1 MNHNKKEKI
10 NRIEEGINNTID
22 NMERAEK
29 MMDTTSDANMIRA
42 LKEKNKRREE
52 AIENMKEEIS
62 EELK

>member
-10 NRIEEGINNTID
+10 NRIEEGINNTIE

-29 MMDTTSDANMIRA
+29 MMETTSDTNMIRS

-52 AIENMKEEIS
+52 AIEDMKEEIS

>member
-1 MNHNKKEKI
+1 
-10 NRIEEGINNTID
+10 
-22 NMERAEK
+22 

-62 EELK
+62 EELQ